1 MFVDLMKLSDLAK
14 EYGYS
19 FDNLKRYNEMFGDK
33 LPLFL
38 EANEV
43 QNKDSIRINTI
54 KISREE
60 LYERLTKNG
69 FVIKEINDFGYIIE
83 ESKFAISSTQEN
95 LLGYCYIQ
103 GVAEMHVAPI
113 LSPDKNDFVVD
124 MCAAPGGKT
133 THLSAIMKNEGTIYA
148 FDVNKRRLSALKN
161 NISRLGCMNIAVFN
175 LDGLEISKLKNK
187 PDKILLDAPCTGSG
201 IMRKDSLRKS
211 LKSTHDIIFL
221 SEIQKKLLKAA
232 IENLNTG
239 GTLLYTTCSLEP
251 EENEFVVQWAL
262 DNFNIR
268 LLNINTEIGGIPL
281 QSGFTEIFNRKLSD
295 EIKLCKRSFP
305 HVHNTNGLFMA
316 KIIKSE

>member
-1 MFVDLMKLSDLAK
+1 MFVDSMKLSDLAK

-33 LPLFL
+33 LPQFL
-38 EANEV
+38 EANEI
-43 QNKDSIRINTI
+43 QNKDSVRVNTL
-54 KISREE
+54 KISKDKI
-60 LYERLTKNG
+60 YERLSNNG
-69 FVIKEINDFGYIIE
+69 FLLKEINNLGYIVE
-83 ESKFAISSTQEN
+83 QSKFSISSTQEN
-95 LLGYCYIQ
+95 LLGYLYIQ
-103 GVAEMHVAPI
+103 GVAEMHVSPI

-133 THLSAIMKNEGTIYA
+133 THLSAIMENEGSIYA

-161 NISRLGCMNIAVFN
+161 NIARMGCMNIAVFN
-175 LDGLEISKLKNK
+175 LSGEEISKLKNQ

-232 IENLNTG
+232 INSLKSG

-251 EENEFVVQWAL
+251 EENEFVIQWAL
-262 DNFNIR
+262 DNFDIK
-268 LLNINTEIGGIPL
+268 LLNIDTEINNVSL
-281 QSGFTEIFNRKLSD
+281 EKGFTEIFGRKMSD
-295 EIKLCKRSFP
+295 EIRLCRRSFP

-316 KIIKSE
+316 KILKS

>member
-1 MFVDLMKLSDLAK
+1 MFVDSMKLSDLAK

-33 LPLFL
+33 LPQFL
-38 EANEV
+38 EANEI
-43 QNKDSIRINTI
+43 QNKDSVRVNTL
-54 KISREE
+54 KISKDKI
-60 LYERLTKNG
+60 YERLSNNG
-69 FVIKEINDFGYIIE
+69 FLLKEINNLGYIVE
-83 ESKFAISSTQEN
+83 QSKFSISSTQEN
-95 LLGYCYIQ
+95 LLGYLYIQ
-103 GVAEMHVAPI
+103 GVAEMHVSPI

-133 THLSAIMKNEGTIYA
+133 THLSAIMENEGSIYA

-161 NISRLGCMNIAVFN
+161 NIARMGCMNIAVFN
-175 LDGLEISKLKNK
+175 LSGEEISKLKNQ

-232 IENLNTG
+232 INSLKSG

-251 EENEFVVQWAL
+251 EENEFVIQWAL
-262 DNFNIR
+262 DNFDIK
-268 LLNINTEIGGIPL
+268 LLNIDTEINNVPL
-281 QSGFTEIFNRKLSD
+281 EKGFTEIFGRKMSD
-295 EIKLCKRSFP
+295 EIRLCRRSFP

-316 KIIKSE
+316 KILKS

>member
-1 MFVDLMKLSDLAK
+1 MFVDSMKLSDLAK

-33 LPLFL
+33 LPQFL
-38 EANEV
+38 EANEI
-43 QNKDSIRINTI
+43 QNKDSVRVNTL
-54 KISREE
+54 KISKDKI
-60 LYERLTKNG
+60 YERLSNNG
-69 FVIKEINDFGYIIE
+69 FLLKEINNLGYIVE
-83 ESKFAISSTQEN
+83 QSKFSISSTQEN
-95 LLGYCYIQ
+95 LLGYLYIQ
-103 GVAEMHVAPI
+103 GVAEMHVSPI

-133 THLSAIMKNEGTIYA
+133 THLSAIMENEGSIYA

-161 NISRLGCMNIAVFN
+161 NIARMGCMNIAVFN
-175 LDGLEISKLKNK
+175 LSGEEISKLKNQ

-232 IENLNTG
+232 INSLKSG

-251 EENEFVVQWAL
+251 EENEFVIQWAL
-262 DNFNIR
+262 DNFDIK
-268 LLNINTEIGGIPL
+268 LLNIDTEINNVSL
-281 QSGFTEIFNRKLSD
+281 EKGFTEIFGSKMSD
-295 EIKLCKRSFP
+295 EIRLCRRSFP

-316 KIIKSE
+316 KILKS

>member
-95 LLGYCYIQ
+95 LLGHCYIQ

>member
-1 MFVDLMKLSDLAK
+1 MKLSDLAK

-33 LPLFL
+33 LPQFL
-38 EANEV
+38 EANEI
-43 QNKDSIRINTI
+43 QNKDSVRVNTL
-54 KISREE
+54 KISKDKI
-60 LYERLTKNG
+60 YERLSNNG
-69 FVIKEINDFGYIIE
+69 FLLKEINNLGYIVE
-83 ESKFAISSTQEN
+83 QSKFSISSIQEN
-95 LLGYCYIQ
+95 LLGYLYIQ
-103 GVAEMHVAPI
+103 GVAEMHVSPI

-133 THLSAIMKNEGTIYA
+133 THLSAIMENEGSIYA

-161 NISRLGCMNIAVFN
+161 NIARMGCMNIAVFN
-175 LDGLEISKLKNK
+175 LSGEEISKLKNQ

-232 IENLNTG
+232 INSLKSG

-251 EENEFVVQWAL
+251 EENEFVIQWAL
-262 DNFNIR
+262 DNFDIK
-268 LLNINTEIGGIPL
+268 LLNIDTEINNVSL
-281 QSGFTEIFNRKLSD
+281 EKGFTEIFGRKMSD
-295 EIKLCKRSFP
+295 EIRLCRRSFP

-316 KIIKSE
+316 KILKS

>member
-1 MFVDLMKLSDLAK
+1 MFVDSMKLSDLAK

-33 LPLFL
+33 LPQFL
-38 EANEV
+38 EANEI
-43 QNKDSIRINTI
+43 QNKDSVRVNTL
-54 KISREE
+54 KISKDKI
-60 LYERLTKNG
+60 YERLSNNG
-69 FVIKEINDFGYIIE
+69 FLLKEINNLGYIVE
-83 ESKFAISSTQEN
+83 QSKFSISSIQEN
-95 LLGYCYIQ
+95 LLGYLYIQ
-103 GVAEMHVAPI
+103 GVAEMHVSPI

-133 THLSAIMKNEGTIYA
+133 THLSAIMENEGSIYA

-161 NISRLGCMNIAVFN
+161 NIARMGCMNIAVFN
-175 LDGLEISKLKNK
+175 LSGEEISKLKNQ

-232 IENLNTG
+232 INSLKSG

-251 EENEFVVQWAL
+251 EENEFVIQWAL
-262 DNFNIR
+262 DNFDIK
-268 LLNINTEIGGIPL
+268 LLNIDTEINNVSL
-281 QSGFTEIFNRKLSD
+281 EKGFTEIFGRKMSD
-295 EIKLCKRSFP
+295 EIRLCRRSFP

-316 KIIKSE
+316 KILKS